1 MIGGLW
7 PAGYSTWGTTLVQTG
22 KVYWVGA
29 GPGHPELLTLKAAAL
44 LKGADVIIVMPRS
57 PFTTPRIWIG

>member
-1 MIGGLW
+1 
-7 PAGYSTWGTTLVQTG
+7 LVQTG